1 MIETRFSR
9 RLPKYLNQI
18 SDMNDLFIAEDK
30 EFDRIDDRLGDF
42 ENALFVSGLKFL
54 KNPEPIL
61 RRLEDQYGLPH
72 NLSVEKR
79 IQRIITK
86 MNGTKVCNIKTIID
100 LCDSY
105 GFYARFVPEYEK
117 YNFILKVFNN
127 LLDRHVISDIEEI
140 KPAHLNFLIH
150 TVFTSSLDL
159 ITKYADLSYDYIL
172 CGERKCATVY
182 RDRYVGENVEVVIG
196 VDTAENTSDYEYIVP
211 SAGTRTCG
219 ESTDVVFQQDL
230 TSGDVYEFTE
240 DN

>member
-54 KNPEPIL
+54 KNPELIL

-105 GFYARFVPEYEK
+105 GSVSYT
-117 YNFILKVFNN
+117 
-127 LLDRHVISDIEEI
+127 
-140 KPAHLNFLIH
+140 HLTLP
-150 TVFTSSLDL
+150 
-159 ITKYADLSYDYIL
+159 
-172 CGERKCATVY
+172 
-182 RDRYVGENVEVVIG
+182 
-196 VDTAENTSDYEYIVP
+196 TSDLV
-211 SAGTRTCG
+211 
-219 ESTDVVFQQDL
+219 
-230 TSGDVYEFTE
+230 
-240 DN
+240 